1 CRPRELGSQKGR
13 KGRQMDSRGTDR
25 HRSSTHR
32 SGAAAMGGEVR
43 TMGRIRFTLAEV
55 VKMEEVLNNLKAMP
69 KRPVIQGLTDDFNAS
84 PDRSGDDKVPVQ
96 YNQVHTW
103 FQNRRYKQKR
113 RGKRPPA
120 RGKKML
126 PTGAE
131 AQHPASYRVQS
142 SSPSNS
148 ESQSGN
154 TSSDGGLVQLEAKSP
169 RNGAWYDVAAI
180 QSCRFSETGEQ
191 EVQVWFSGFGAEE
204 EEWINVC
211 KSVRLRSLPCIATEC
226 VGVLPGDLIL
236 CYQEGKEQ
244 ALYFDAHILQVERR
258 THDIRGCRCSFLVR
272 YDHDHSEEIVPLRKV
287 CRRPCA
293 DVKIDIV
300 IDDSLAE

>member
-1 CRPRELGSQKGR
+1 
-13 KGRQMDSRGTDR
+13 MDSRGTDR

-236 CYQEGKEQ
+236 CYQSVGYVGRISPTKSAEP
-244 ALYFDAHILQVERR
+244 
-258 THDIRGCRCSFLVR
+258 
-272 YDHDHSEEIVPLRKV
+272 SELWCTCQSIYVVLFE
-287 CRRPCA
+287 
-293 DVKIDIV
+293 
-300 IDDSLAE
+300 EM

>member
-1 CRPRELGSQKGR
+1 
-13 KGRQMDSRGTDR
+13 MDSRGTDR

-148 ESQSGN
+148 ESQSG
-154 TSSDGGLVQLEAKSP
+154 
-169 RNGAWYDVAAI
+169 AALFI
-180 QSCRFSETGEQ
+180 PFYSELQATWHNFIVSCIEDF
-191 EVQVWFSGFGAEE
+191 
-204 EEWINVC
+204 
-211 KSVRLRSLPCIATEC
+211 
-226 VGVLPGDLIL
+226 
-236 CYQEGKEQ
+236 
-244 ALYFDAHILQVERR
+244 
-258 THDIRGCRCSFLVR
+258 
-272 YDHDHSEEIVPLRKV
+272 
-287 CRRPCA
+287 
-293 DVKIDIV
+293 
-300 IDDSLAE
+300 